1 MGWTHHI
8 PYPVSTIG
16 TVIAFVAALLIGVLG
31 RAFINQH
38 AKSNGERY
46 RERSYLTTVLLILFV
61 IAVVVLWVKQVEHRS
76 TFLGLVGGGLAVAL
90 REPLLS
96 IAGRIAIFA
105 GKMFTVGDR
114 IEINKLTGDVI
125 AVGFFYTRMM
135 EIGNWI
141 GGDQPSGRIVQFS
154 NASIFG
160 TAVFNYTQNFS
171 YIWDEVK
178 LPVTYASNFEEA
190 SNILTSVGAE
200 YTREFLQ
207 GAEQQLAEMR
217 KAYLVGNVQLEPK
230 VFLKVTD
237 NWIELNMRYLV
248 EPHQRRNAQSFIY
261 TEVFKRL
268 QGRKDISIA
277 STTMSVTVSPAT
289 QESQRPE
296 SSADIGKRD
305 DEQRGPEQKAA

>member
-1 MGWTHHI
+1 MGWIHHI

-16 TVIAFVAALLIGVLG
+16 TVIAFVAALLIGSIG
-31 RAFINQH
+31 RVFINHH
-38 AKSNGERY
+38 AKDNGERY

-61 IAVVVLWVKQVEHRS
+61 IAVVALWIKQVEHRS
-76 TFLGLVGGGLAVAL
+76 TVIGLLGAGLVVAV

-96 IAGRIAIFA
+96 VAGRIAIFA
-105 GKMFTVGDR
+105 GKMYTVGDR

-135 EIGNWI
+135 ELGNWI
-141 GGDQPSGRIVQFS
+141 GGDQASGRIVQFA

-178 LPVTYASNFEEA
+178 LPITYSSNMEEA
-190 SNILTSVGAE
+190 SNILKSVGTD

-207 GAEQQLAEMR
+207 GAERQLEEMR
-217 KAYLVGNVQLEPK
+217 KAYLVGEVQLEPK
-230 VFLKVTD
+230 VFVKVTD

-248 EPHQRRNAQSFIY
+248 DPHQRRNAQSFIY
-261 TEVFKRL
+261 TEVFKKV

-277 STTMSVTVSPAT
+277 STTMSLTVSPAT
-289 QESQRPE
+289 EESQKPE
-296 SSADIGKRD
+296 SSADLGKRD